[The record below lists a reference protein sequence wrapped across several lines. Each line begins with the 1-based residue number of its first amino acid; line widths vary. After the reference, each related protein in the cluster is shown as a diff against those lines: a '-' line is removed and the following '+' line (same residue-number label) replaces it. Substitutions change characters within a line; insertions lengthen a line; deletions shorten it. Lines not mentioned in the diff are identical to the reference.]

1 MESAGVLRHF
11 AFFEALAAA
20 DESDPSWKTI
30 SAGLVV
36 MRLVDQ
42 WIEDGKASTRLSAWS
57 VNAVRDAID
66 DIPQTTPLRR
76 SLTGIV
82 DGVVSLT
89 DVDMHALSPRL
100 MAYGQALEYESKWAL
115 AIDVYRTIVEHT
127 HPVDA
132 ADIAVSAHIQL
143 AFCLRTVGDLE
154 GSAVAYE
161 RAAIVANASGNIVG
175 VLRARLGDARLA
187 IARGNIPGAESIL
200 DETIARSGAP
210 SLSLVRSQALHER
223 AHVAGLRGQYEAAV
237 RFAYEALEL
246 ATSPRDRDRI
256 LGDIATAFMYLGLL
270 DVARDAYLV
279 LVATSQEEYTRWMSE
294 LNLMDIASR
303 QRNEILFDR
312 YRRDSEGNEFTPQMR
327 TIYLLRVGR
336 GYHLLGQSE
345 VGVPYLERAVEV
357 AATHGFNQ
365 LLFEAEAALASARKN
380 AESVPRPEPGS
391 VSEPVQGIAE
401 AIRGMKEV
409 VTVSG

>member
-20 DESDPSWKTI
+20 DESDPNWKTI

-42 WIEDGKASTRLSAWS
+42 WIEDGKASTRLTAWT

-115 AIDVYRTIVEHT
+115 AIDVYRTIVEHA

-154 GSAVAYE
+154 GSAAAYE

-175 VLRARLGDARLA
+175 VLRARLGDALLA
-187 IARGNIPGAESIL
+187 VLRGNIPSAEAIL
-200 DETIARSGAP
+200 DETISRSTTEN
-210 SLSLVRSQALHER
+210 LTHVRSQALHER
-223 AHVAGLRGQYEAAV
+223 AHVAGLRGQYESAV
-237 RFAYEALEL
+237 RYAYEALEI
-246 ATSPRDRDRI
+246 ASSPRDRDRI
-256 LGDIATAFMYLGLL
+256 LNDIATAFTYLGLL
-270 DVARDAYLV
+270 DVASDAYLV
-279 LVATSQEEYTRWMSE
+279 LSATAQEQYLRWFAE
-294 LNLMDIASR
+294 LNLLEIAAR
-303 QRNEILFDR
+303 QNNELAFDR
-312 YRRDSEGNEFTPQMR
+312 YRRGLEDVDFTPQLR
-327 TIYLLRVGR
+327 VLYLIHVGR
-336 GYHLLGQSE
+336 GYTALSRPDDA
-345 VGVPYLERAVEV
+345 VPCLEQAVE
-357 AATHGFNQ
+357 AAGRLGFNQ
-365 LLFEAEAALASARKN
+365 LLFEADDALAQAKLRRL
-380 AESVPRPEPGS
+380 ERPQPVTS
-391 VSEPVQGIAE
+391 ISDDVSHVAG
-401 AIRGMKEV
+401 AIKKMREV
-409 VTVSG
+409 VTQSR

>member
-82 DGVVSLT
+82 DGVVSLP

-115 AIDVYRTIVEHT
+115 AIDVYRTIVEHA
-127 HPVDA
+127 HPMEA

-143 AFCLRTVGDLE
+143 GFCLRMLGDLE
-154 GSAVAYE
+154 AALVAYGDAE
-161 RAAIVANASGNIVG
+161 RVASVAGDLVG
-175 VLRARLGDARLA
+175 VLRARLGDAKVSMD
-187 IARGNIPGAESIL
+187 RGNIPEAETIL
-200 DETIARSGAP
+200 DEAISRANGKN
-210 SLSLVRSQALHER
+210 LSTVRSVALHER
-223 AHVAGLRGQYEAAV
+223 ARAAGLRGQYEPSI
-237 RFAYEALEL
+237 RFAYAALE
-246 ATSPRDRDRI
+246 AADNPRAKDRI
-256 LGDIATAFMYLGLL
+256 LCDIAASFLNLGLF

-279 LVATSQEEYTRWMSE
+279 LAATAQEQYVKWLSE
-294 LNLMDIASR
+294 LNLMEIAAN
-303 QRNEILFDR
+303 QRSELQFDA
-312 YRRDSEGNEFTPQMR
+312 YRRDLETVELIPQLR
-327 TIYLLRVGR
+327 VLYLVHVGR
-336 GYHLLGQSE
+336 GYHTLGQSRT
-345 VGVPYLERAVEV
+345 GVSYLERAIEL
-357 AATHGFNQ
+357 AERYQLNQ
-365 LLFEAEAALASARKN
+365 LLFEAELALAEARARARRDSTPFPQQISPEVQDVARVISDMKASAMLVR
-380 AESVPRPEPGS
+380 
-391 VSEPVQGIAE
+391 
-401 AIRGMKEV
+401 
-409 VTVSG
+409 

>member
-154 GSAVAYE
+154 GSAAAYE
-161 RAAIVANASGNIVG
+161 RAAVVANASGNIMG
-175 VLRARLGDARLA
+175 VLRARLGDALLA
-187 IARGNIPGAESIL
+187 IVRGNLPSAEAIL
-200 DETIARSGAP
+200 DETISRSSP
-210 SLSLVRSQALHER
+210 ENLRSVRSQALHER
-223 AHVAGLRGQYEAAV
+223 AHVAGLRGQYDSAV
-237 RFAYEALEL
+237 RYAYDALEIES
-246 ATSPRDRDRI
+246 SPRNRDRI
-256 LGDIATAFMYLGLL
+256 LNDIATAFTYLGLL
-270 DVARDAYLV
+270 DVASDAYLI
-279 LVATSQEEYTRWMSE
+279 LSATAQEQYIRWLAE
-294 LNLMDIASR
+294 LNLLEIAAR
-303 QRNEILFDR
+303 QSNELAFDR
-312 YRRDSEGNEFTPQMR
+312 YRRGLDEADFTPQLR
-327 TIYLLRVGR
+327 VLYLIHVGR
-336 GYHLLGQSE
+336 GYNALGRAEDSI
-345 VGVPYLERAVEV
+345 PRLEEAIESAGRL
-357 AATHGFNQ
+357 GFNQ
-365 LLFEAEAALASARKN
+365 LLFEAEEALAQARMRTIDERQ
-380 AESVPRPEPGS
+380 AATSIPDE
-391 VSEPVQGIAE
+391 VSDVAG
-401 AIRGMKEV
+401 AIKRMREV
-409 VTVSG
+409 VTQSR